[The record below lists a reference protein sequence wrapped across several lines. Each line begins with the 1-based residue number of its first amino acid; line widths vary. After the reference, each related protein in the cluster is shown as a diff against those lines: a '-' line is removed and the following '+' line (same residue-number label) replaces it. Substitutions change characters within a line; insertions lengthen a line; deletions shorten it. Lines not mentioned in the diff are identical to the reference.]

1 MNNMKPSLVSHS
13 SLDSQDRRAFIGNL
27 IKASLASA
35 FTLSLADAKAGIFSP
50 MNKLY
55 TVGDIMDMIL
65 KAIPGAPFDKTVDT
79 LKTGNRDLI
88 VTGIVT
94 TMFATVEIIHQ
105 AIKAGANFIIAHEP
119 TFYNHSDDLKWAG
132 SNHIVD
138 AKMEL
143 LEKNKITVWRLHDY
157 LHSFVPDSV
166 TYGVVKDA
174 GWLPYYKSGQRV
186 ITIPTISLGELAK
199 HLKTKLYI
207 DQVRVVGDLAHSCQ
221 RIALM
226 PGASGGQSHIS
237 LVEKERPDVLVVG
250 EVHEWET
257 AEYIRDTL
265 AMGGKTALMVLGHS
279 VSEEPG
285 LAWLQEWLQPK
296 IDPVEV
302 MHISSGNPFKFV

>member
-1 MNNMKPSLVSHS
+1 MKPMLPYNEDHLYVH
-13 SLDSQDRRAFIGNL
+13 DRRVFISKIL
-27 IKASLASA
+27 KASLGAAFVFSVPPAFASV
-35 FTLSLADAKAGIFSP
+35 KK
-50 MNKLY
+50 NY

-65 KAIPGAPFDKTVDT
+65 KEIPGAPFSKTVDT
-79 LKTGNRDLI
+79 LKSGSRDAA

-94 TMFATVEIIHQ
+94 TMFATIDIIQQ
-105 AIKAGANFIIAHEP
+105 AIKSGANFIIAHEP
-119 TFYNHSDDLKWAG
+119 TFYNHTDDLKWAG
-132 SNHIVD
+132 ADHIVD
-138 AKMEL
+138 QKMEL

-174 GWLPYYKSGQRV
+174 GWLSYYKTGQRV
-186 ITIPTISLGELAK
+186 ITIPSIPLGELAR
-199 HLKTKLYI
+199 HLKNKLSI
-207 DQVRVVGDLAHSCQ
+207 EQVRVIGDLTHNCE
-221 RIALM
+221 RVALM

-265 AMGGKTALMVLGHS
+265 QLGGKTALIVLGHS

-285 LAWLQEWLQPK
+285 LEWLQQWLQPK
-296 IDPVEV
+296 LAGLKVQ
-302 MHISSGNPFKFV
+302 HIPSGNPFKFV